1 MTVHIGIVEIVAL
14 REKEKIPTVY
24 ITKKRCYLLWF
35 GRNFEL
41 IIGYMLDNQYAREK
55 AIGSTGLL
63 L

>member
-24 ITKKRCYLLWF
+24 ITNKRCYLLWF

-41 IIGYMLDNQYAREK
+41 IIGYTLDNQYC
-55 AIGSTGLL
+55 
-63 L
+63 